1 MARQPRGRDWQ
12 ERAFEESELQ
22 RQGKSSGDPEALPE
36 ALRVKTDRPKRS
48 SWRATLI
55 AVAIVLVAL
64 IVRVGL
70 NNRAPSLSTS
80 CTTPAFALS
89 STSPHRG
96 DTVRWAAT
104 GPARAH
110 FVITLGITR
119 LMPGTQPGHLHA
131 VPEPGHSAATTQ
143 QAVPA
148 TALSSGCKANG
159 SFTVGVPSGTYT
171 VTMFRLTG
179 TGSAVTGTAVASK
192 TMKVSS

>member
-22 RQGKSSGDPEALPE
+22 RQGQSSGDPNALPE
-36 ALRVKTDRPKRS
+36 DLRVKTDRPRRS

-55 AVAIVLVAL
+55 AVAIVVVAL

-70 NNRAPSLSTS
+70 NSRAPSLTTS
-80 CTTPAFALS
+80 CTTPAFSLS
-89 STSPHRG
+89 STSPVRG

-104 GPARAH
+104 GPAKTH
-110 FVITLGITR
+110 FLITLGITR
-119 LMPGTQPGHLHA
+119 LEHVPQLGHLHA
-131 VPEPGHSAATTQ
+131 VPEPGHNAATTQ
-143 QAVPA
+143 QVVP
-148 TALSSGCKANG
+148 TTTLPSDCKANG
-159 SFTVGVPSGTYT
+159 AFSVAVPSGTYT

-179 TGSAVTGTAVASK
+179 TGATLVGTAVATK